1 MSDARSL
8 RKQFNRMLATLLVAL
23 AAAGA
28 VTYAW
33 YIYNANRHI
42 TDVKMAAGTG
52 VTFLISNEYDGEY
65 KTNAGLSFAGL
76 LDPVSTDNVLNGF
89 QKVTGFTG
97 GTTQDSLFASMF
109 GAAEHSDYY
118 KTSLYL
124 ATNSAATDVY
134 LSGIDFTEQD
144 PANPISTALRVGL
157 VAYAPGQGDTVAGQY
172 VFEVS
177 GEHNPQA
184 RYNTLDGKDASESEQ
199 DHLVLDSTRSDGAT
213 VHFDQLTSANF
224 CDYNEDTGTVSLK
237 EATTKICSLPAAAKT
252 WLIIP
257 MGIAAFVVF
266 FAVFYFAIKK
276 WDLKTP
282 GREDDQEGE
291 LKIELANNDY
301 TAMATIILEGL
312 GGKENV
318 VSIDHCITR
327 LRLEVKDRLQVNEA
341 KIKASGAAGV
351 LRPGKT
357 SVQVIIGPKVQF
369 VYDEFKKLC
378 K

>member
-65 KTNAGLSFAGL
+65 KTNAGLSFTGL

-157 VAYAPGQGDTVAGQY
+157 VAYAPGQGTPLRGSMSLRSRA
-172 VFEVS
+172 
-177 GEHNPQA
+177 
-184 RYNTLDGKDASESEQ
+184 NTIPRRAT
-199 DHLVLDSTRSDGAT
+199 TRSTARMPARASRIT
-213 VHFDQLTSANF
+213 WCSTAPAPMEQRFILTS
-224 CDYNEDTGTVSLK
+224 
-237 EATTKICSLPAAAKT
+237 
-252 WLIIP
+252 
-257 MGIAAFVVF
+257 
-266 FAVFYFAIKK
+266 
-276 WDLKTP
+276 
-282 GREDDQEGE
+282 
-291 LKIELANNDY
+291 
-301 TAMATIILEGL
+301 
-312 GGKENV
+312 
-318 VSIDHCITR
+318 
-327 LRLEVKDRLQVNEA
+327 
-341 KIKASGAAGV
+341 
-351 LRPGKT
+351 
-357 SVQVIIGPKVQF
+357 
-369 VYDEFKKLC
+369 
-378 K
+378 

>member
-65 KTNAGLSFAGL
+65 KTNAGLSFSGL
-76 LDPVSTDNVLNGF
+76 LDPVSTDNVPNGF

-144 PANPISTALRVGL
+144 TASPISTALRVGL
-157 VAYAPGQGDTVAGQY
+157 VTYAPGQGDTVRASTSLRY
-172 VFEVS
+172 RAS
-177 GEHNPQA
+177 TIPKRATTHSTA
-184 RYNTLDGKDASESEQ
+184 RMPARTSRITWCSTAPAPMEQ
-199 DHLVLDSTRSDGAT
+199 R
-213 VHFDQLTSANF
+213 FILTS
-224 CDYNEDTGTVSLK
+224 
-237 EATTKICSLPAAAKT
+237 
-252 WLIIP
+252 
-257 MGIAAFVVF
+257 
-266 FAVFYFAIKK
+266 
-276 WDLKTP
+276 
-282 GREDDQEGE
+282 
-291 LKIELANNDY
+291 
-301 TAMATIILEGL
+301 
-312 GGKENV
+312 
-318 VSIDHCITR
+318 
-327 LRLEVKDRLQVNEA
+327 
-341 KIKASGAAGV
+341 
-351 LRPGKT
+351 
-357 SVQVIIGPKVQF
+357 
-369 VYDEFKKLC
+369 
-378 K
+378 